1 MVSPLNLWTGVD
13 SLAQT
18 MDYTLERQNVLAA
31 NLANVD
37 TPEYRARDLVR
48 PGSFDAQLSVELATT
63 DAEHLGGA
71 RGGPAAR
78 VVVDENCQ
86 PGSDGNSVDL
96 DREVVKISANHLRYD
111 AISRLTTAKL
121 SQLLWAVSDGRGA

>member
-1 MVSPLNLWTGVD
+1 MSGPVNLWAGVD
-13 SLAQT
+13 HLAAT
-18 MDYTLERQNVLAA
+18 LDYQLERQNVLAA

-37 TPEYRARDLVR
+37 TPRYRARDLVR
-48 PGSFDAQLSVELATT
+48 SDDFSKHLSVRLSAT
-63 DAEHLGGA
+63 DADHLGGA
-71 RGGPAAR
+71 APTHAAR

-111 AISRLTTAKL
+111 AVSRLTTARL
-121 SQLLWAVSDGRGA
+121 GQLLWAVSDGRGA

>member
-1 MVSPLNLWTGVD
+1 MLRPLTTWTSVD
-13 SLAQT
+13 SLAASL
-18 MDYTLERQNVLAA
+18 DYNLERQNVLAA

-48 PGSFDAQLSVELATT
+48 TDGFDAALSVQLETT
-63 DAEHLGGA
+63 DAEHLGGSA
-71 RGGPAAR
+71 QNSVGR
-78 VVVDENCQ
+78 VVIDPNCQ

-121 SQLLWAVSDGRGA
+121 GQLLWAVSDGRGA

>member
-1 MVSPLNLWTGVD
+1 MVRPLNLWTSVD
-13 SLAQT
+13 ALAAT
-18 MDYTLERQNVLAA
+18 MDYTLARQNVLAA

-48 PGSFDAQLSVELATT
+48 TDTFDATLSVELATT
-63 DAEHLGGA
+63 DAGHLGGA
-71 RGGPAAR
+71 TSGAATR
-78 VVVDENCQ
+78 VIEDQSCQ

-111 AISRLTTAKL
+111 AVSRLTTAKL
-121 SQLLWAVSDGRGA
+121 GQLLWAVSDGRGA